1 MSFDRDERTEQATPR
16 HLEELAKKGQVAYS
30 RELPAAVLLFLVA
43 GAFRLLGSDVVEPLL
58 ALFRKG
64 LSLGWNEMVA
74 EQGIGALL
82 TETTLAAGVLILPL
96 LLTAFAT
103 VALCGFLQVGFSFET
118 DRLEWKWERLDVV
131 ANAARLFSVKS
142 VVALLLALVKL
153 LIVAWIAWDTV
164 TTLIPDPTRLA
175 SMHVRDLAA
184 LTADLCLTLAM
195 KTGLFLVVIGGA
207 DFFWQRWSFLRDAM
221 MTKQQVKEEHK
232 QQEGDGQV
240 KGRIKQ
246 RQREIAR
253 MRMMQDVKTATV
265 VIRNPTHFAVALRY
279 VRGKDPAPRV
289 VAKGA
294 DLIALRIIAEAGKH
308 GVPCI
313 ARPEVA
319 RELYRTVKIG
329 GYVPASLFKA
339 VAAILAYVLRR
350 NAKGASA

>member
-1 MSFDRDERTEQATPR
+1 MAFDRDERTEEATPR
-16 HLEELAKKGQVAYS
+16 HLEDLARKGQVAYS

-64 LSLGWNEMVA
+64 LSLGWDELVA
-74 EQGIGALL
+74 EQGIGSLLIETALG
-82 TETTLAAGVLILPL
+82 AGVLVLPL

-118 DRLEWKWERLDVV
+118 DRLEWKWERLDIV
-131 ANAARLFSVKS
+131 AGAGRLFSAKS
-142 VVALLLALVKL
+142 LVVLFFALLKL
-153 LIVAWIAWDTV
+153 LVVAWIAYDTV
-164 TTLIPDPTRLA
+164 GTMIPDPGRLA
-175 SMHVRDLAA
+175 SMPIRDLAA

-195 KTGLFLVVIGGA
+195 KTGLFLVVLGA
-207 DFFWQRWSFLRDAM
+207 ADWWWQRWSFLRDAM

-232 QQEGDGQV
+232 QQEGDAQV

-279 VRGKDPAPRV
+279 TRGKDPAPRV

-294 DLIALRIIAEAGKH
+294 DLIALRIIAEAEKH

-313 ARPEVA
+313 ARPETA
-319 RELYRTVKIG
+319 RELYRTVKVG

-350 NAKGASA
+350 NAKGATA